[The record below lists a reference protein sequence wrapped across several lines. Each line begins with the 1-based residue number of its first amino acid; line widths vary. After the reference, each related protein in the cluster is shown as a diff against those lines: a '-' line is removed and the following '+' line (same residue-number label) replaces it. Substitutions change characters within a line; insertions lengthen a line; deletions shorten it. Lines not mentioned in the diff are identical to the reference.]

1 MNTQKYSHS
10 VLINYKI
17 NNKLINFHL
26 ITLTGNCRSFIKGY
40 FRRANGVIL
49 VYSITDYN
57 SFKSLTDKYIDYYK
71 KSNDNNNAYRQ

>member
-1 MNTQKYSHS
+1 MNTQKCSHS

-26 ITLTGNCRSFIKGY
+26 ITLTGNFRSFIKGY

-57 SFKSLTDKYIDYYK
+57 SFKSLTDKYINYYK